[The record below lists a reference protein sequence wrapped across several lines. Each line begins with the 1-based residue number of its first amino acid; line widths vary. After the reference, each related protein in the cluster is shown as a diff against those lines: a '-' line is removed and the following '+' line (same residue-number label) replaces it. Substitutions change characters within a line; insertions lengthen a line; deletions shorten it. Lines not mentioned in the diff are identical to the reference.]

1 MQSDY
6 TATPHPPV
14 PHAQPDRASPTHIR
28 IYTFGPLHIEWID
41 QQRGCA
47 NALCEEHL
55 AIKDATA
62 ALWLLKLLLS
72 QPHRFA
78 LRDEIMEHFWP
89 EVSSTAAAKR
99 LDNVVYALRKLLRP
113 PGSTHVLLL
122 RQGTPANGNGYQLAA
137 YPHIWVDADA
147 FTWNVEQAARLE
159 RFGEEALS
167 LWEVASQLAAR
178 GTYLVEERY
187 SPWAMPRRARLE
199 GQHRQCVHRLA
210 TLYRQHGHHALAEL
224 RLHTYWQAHP
234 TDEDA
239 LRPLLELLG
248 EQERYQEAEACYQQ
262 ALEALQEEGRDP
274 DARTQEI
281 AEYLRAKQI
290 TRRRV
295 RGEHSALEHASII
308 GQEPLLPAE
317 SGVLVPAHLVL
328 DPSPRRVEVCDW
340 PSWFSEQVDVLKG
353 VLAGWQEQQLACSHV
368 QALLHEQIERW
379 NTMSDQAG
387 KTSSDVLLGRRLAL
401 TTLATVSA
409 ALLTKVQAG
418 PLTALLLEEFLAQC
432 SASITACWHLLRGDG
447 LSTVEYVLPKYLPVL
462 TALIQQLPTYKQKS
476 AYLAA
481 QGYLLLGLVALHRLR
496 FFERVACC
504 KQAVEYAHVAGDQ
517 TLLVTAL
524 THLGD
529 AFYTN
534 GQRAEML
541 QTCQQALLYSDVKER
556 DDTLPLLVRSK
567 AYAELAHGYAQNGK
581 VQQALCSISEAR
593 AIFPEVVR
601 EIPVFLSTDYGL
613 FQVIL
618 FEGLSN
624 LALANH
630 EERYDNPS
638 RAYDRYQE
646 AASKLAQVDQLP
658 RPIVVPERLRIEI
671 INHQAA
677 AAVGAGNMEEFEH
690 YLLAGVAGAKALGSE
705 KRRQEAVTVWR
716 KARET
721 WPDEQRIMRLAD
733 VFVDM

>member
-1 MQSDY
+1 MPPDH
-6 TATPHPPV
+6 TPTPHPSA
-14 PHAQPDRASPTHIR
+14 PHTQPDRASPTHIR
-28 IYTFGPLHIEWID
+28 IYTFGPLHIEWVD
-41 QQRGCA
+41 QRRGYA
-47 NALCEEHL
+47 HAIPEQNLC
-55 AIKDATA
+55 IKDATT

-147 FTWNVEQAARLE
+147 FSWSVEQAARLE

-167 LWEVASQLAAR
+167 LWESASHLAAR
-178 GTYLVEERY
+178 GTYLAEERY
-187 SPWAMPRRARLE
+187 SEWAMQRRARLE
-199 GQHRQCVHRLA
+199 GQHRQCIHRLA
-210 TLYRQHGHHALAEL
+210 ALYRQHGHHALAEL
-224 RLHTYWQAHP
+224 RLHTYWQTHP
-234 TDEDA
+234 TDEDV

-290 TRRRV
+290 MRQRA
-295 RGEHSALEHASII
+295 RGEHSALEHAAII
-308 GQEPLLPAE
+308 GQEPSLPAASFVPAE

-340 PSWFSEQVDVLKG
+340 PSWFSEQVDELKRM
-353 VLAGWQEQQLACSHV
+353 LSGWQEQQLACSHV

-432 SASITACWHLLRGDG
+432 SASITACWHLLNGDG
-447 LSTVEYVLPKYLPVL
+447 LGTVEHALAKYLPLLV
-462 TALIQQLPTYKQKS
+462 ALARQSSPYQQKA

-481 QGYLLLGLVALHRLR
+481 QGSLLMSLVSYHRLR
-496 FFERVACC
+496 FRDEQAYAD
-504 KQAVEYAHVAGDQ
+504 QAVTLAKVSEDCNLHVSG
-517 TLLVTAL
+517 LL
-524 THLGD
+524 HLGG
-529 AFYTN
+529 ACEFN
-534 GQRAEML
+534 GQLKAML
-541 QTCQQALLYSDVKER
+541 QACQEAARYLDKVV
-556 DDTLPLLVRSK
+556 LPLRSNVLADL
-567 AYAELAHGYAQNGK
+567 AYAYACNGQVQEALA
-581 VQQALCSISEAR
+581 SIGEAR
-593 AIFPEVVR
+593 NLFPSEFAEV
-601 EIPVFLSTDYGL
+601 PCFLSSDHGL
-613 FQVIL
+613 FQLIL
-618 FEGLSN
+618 LEGLIYLS
-624 LALANH
+624 LGESDAEHVREHSERAISALA
-630 EERYDNPS
+630 
-638 RAYDRYQE
+638 QFG
-646 AASKLAQVDQLP
+646 QLP
-658 RPIVVPERLRIEI
+658 STIMVPERYKIQI

-690 YLLAGVAGAKALGSE
+690 YLLAGVAGAKALSSE
-705 KRRQEAVTVWR
+705 KRWQEAVTVWR

-721 WPDEQRIMRLAD
+721 WPDEQRVMKLAD
-733 VFVDM
+733 VFVEG